1 MNKKKAMVPKLRFP
15 GYIGNKLRITKLEE
29 ISSVVKKKAGEN
41 KYILMSVTSGVGL
54 VPQAEKFGREIAGD
68 SYKNYIVIKKYD
80 FAYNKS
86 ATKQFPE
93 GYISMLGE
101 YDIAAVPKSI
111 FTCFR
116 ITDNESYPP
125 FFDYLFHNNYH
136 GHWLRK
142 YIEVGARAHGALSV
156 DTNYL
161 WSMPLALPDF
171 KEQQKIAEC
180 LSSVDELIAAE
191 SRKLKALEKYK
202 KGLMQKLFPAE
213 GKTLPEWRFPEFQGC
228 GEWKLQKLKQVCDF
242 QEGYGFLSNGF
253 ETNNTDS
260 NHIQVVRITDINN
273 KNSNADKVFVNKDLI
288 RNNDLYKYLISKNDL
303 VLSLTGAAGFNFFMW
318 NTNIAVLNQRTLKI
332 IPKDKKNHAIKF
344 LIEPLIYKEINMHGT
359 GQNNNLSKEVLK
371 NVEIV
376 LPTFHKEQQ
385 KIADCL
391 SEVDT
396 IITEQSNKVEHL
408 KTHKKGL
415 MQGLFPS
422 LEEADV

>member
-1 MNKKKAMVPKLRFP
+1 MNKKKEIVPKLRFP
-15 GYIGNKLRITKLEE
+15 EFIGDKLKITKLGK
-29 ISSVVKKKAGEN
+29 ISSVVKEKAGEN
-41 KYILMSVTSGVGL
+41 KYTLMSVTSGVGL
-54 VPQAEKFGREIAGD
+54 IPQTEKFGREIAGD
-68 SYKNYIVIKKYD
+68 SYKNYIVIRKYD

-101 YDIAAVPKSI
+101 YDIAAVPNSI

-116 ITDNESYPP
+116 ITGNESYPP
-125 FFDYLFHNNYH
+125 FFDYLWHNNYH

-156 DTNYL
+156 DTKHL

-171 KEQQKIAEC
+171 KEQQKIADC
-180 LSSVDELIAAE
+180 LSSIDELIDAE

-228 GEWKLQKLKQVCDF
+228 GEWKLQKLKLICDF
-242 QEGYGFLSNGF
+242 QEGYAFSSSDF
-253 ETNNTDS
+253 VTNDIDS
-260 NHIQVVRITDINN
+260 NYIQVVRITDINN
-273 KNSNADKVFVNKDLI
+273 KNSNTDKVFVNMDLI
-288 RNNDLYKYLISKNDL
+288 KRNDLYKYLISKNDL
-303 VLSLTGAAGFNFFMW
+303 ILSLTGAAGFNFFIW
-318 NTNIAVLNQRTLKI
+318 NTNIAVLNQRTLKL
-332 IPKDKKNHAIKF
+332 IPKDEKNHAIKF
-344 LIEPLIYKEINMHGT
+344 LIEPLIHKEINMHGT

-376 LPTFHKEQQ
+376 LPTSFKEQQ

-391 SEVDT
+391 SEVDK
-396 IITEQSNKVEHL
+396 IITEQSNKVEQL
-408 KTHKKGL
+408 KAHKKGL